1 MSTLYKIKDHP
12 HLVKDM
18 DSKAVLNTNYA
29 ALLEYKKQRQTVQDV
44 EDLKKDMQDI
54 KSMLSDLLGKL
65 NK

>member
-1 MSTLYKIKDHP
+1 MSTLYKVKDHP

-29 ALLEYKKQRQTVQDV
+29 ALLEYKKQKQTLNDV
-44 EDLKKDMQDI
+44 ESLKNDVKEI
-54 KSMLSDLLGKL
+54 KQLLGELLGKL